1 MGPGARGTRL
11 ALAGAATV
19 VLCLGGGASLAATI
33 PPGISFTRADGTLLV
48 ERGGGVTRLA
58 ARAQAPAW
66 SPDGRRLAYIAR
78 RRGGQTDVHV
88 ADADGTHRGRLTRT
102 AANELT
108 ADWSPDG
115 RRLVVERAG
124 RLFVMGADGRHE
136 RLLTAGSSPSWAPK
150 GGRIAFVRNSS
161 GTANVYVIDGNG
173 HGLRRITSSDAL
185 DSEPAWSP
193 HGRRLAFVSL
203 TGDFSDLYVVDVRT
217 KAALRLTQ
225 DAAVESSP
233 VWSPDGRRILYLGAA
248 AGGGPLWSIPASGGA
263 ATALGGPAA
272 ATRFRLRPALSPEL
286 RPDFDQRTPS
296 GLSIQSSN
304 GRYLLG
310 FTSASD
316 NLGLGPLS
324 IVASRPNSFVPNM
337 RAAQRVRVFPRG
349 ARTYPGIGLLHFSV
363 AFPHMHWHLM
373 DFQRYELRRASDHA
387 LIVRDR
393 KSGFCLADHWAH
405 VRGFVPG
412 KPRKPVF
419 ESNCGQQEPDAVAVS
434 EGTSVGYTDRYPAW
448 FHGQSLDVTRVPAGV
463 YVLVHRTNP
472 ELALR
477 ELRYENNA
485 ASVRL
490 RLTRPNGIPSVRV
503 LARCADSEWCSPR
516 TR

>member
-1 MGPGARGTRL
+1 MGSGARGTRL
-11 ALAGAATV
+11 ALAGAATF
-19 VLCLGGGASLAATI
+19 VLCFGGGGSLGATI
-33 PPGISFTRADGTLLV
+33 PPEIAYTRADGALLV
-48 ERGGGVTRLA
+48 HRAGSVTSVA

-66 SPDGRRLAYIAR
+66 SRDGRRLSYIAR
-78 RRGGQTDVHV
+78 GPGGQTDIHIV
-88 ADADGTHRGRLTRT
+88 DADGTHRARLTRT
-102 AANELT
+102 TANEVA

-115 RRLVVERAG
+115 RRLVVERTG
-124 RLFVMGADGRHE
+124 RLFVTGADGRQG
-136 RLLTAGSSPSWAPK
+136 RLLTAGGSPAWAPK
-150 GGRIAFVRNSS
+150 GGRIAFIRK
-161 GTANVYVIDGNG
+161 ADVYVIDGNG
-173 HGLRRITSSDAL
+173 HGLRRITTTEAL
-185 DSEPAWSP
+185 DTEPAWSP
-193 HGRRLAFVSL
+193 DGRRLAFVSFD
-203 TGDFSDLYVVDVRT
+203 GVSADIYVADART
-217 KAALRLTQ
+217 KALLRLTQ
-225 DAAVESSP
+225 DAAIESSP
-233 VWSPDGRRILYLGAA
+233 VWSPDGRRIVYLGDA
-248 AGGGPLWSIPASGGA
+248 AGGGPFWSIPASGGA
-263 ATALGGPAA
+263 ATPLGGPA
-272 ATRFRLRPALSPEL
+272 ATRFRLRPQVSPEL

-316 NLGLGPLS
+316 NVGLGPLS
-324 IVASRPNSFVPNM
+324 IVASRLSHAAPNM
-337 RAAQRVRVFPRG
+337 RAAQRVGVFPRG
-349 ARTYPGIGLLHFSV
+349 ARTYPDIGLLHFTV

-387 LIVRDR
+387 LVVRDR
-393 KSGFCLADHWAH
+393 KSGFCLSDHWAH

-419 ESNCGQQEPDAVAVS
+419 KSNCGQHEPDALAIS

-448 FHGQSLDVTRVPAGV
+448 FHGQSLDITHVPAGV

-490 RLTRPNGIPSVRV
+490 RLERPNGVPRVRV
-503 LARCADSEWCSPR
+503 LARCADTEWCPG
-516 TR
+516 